1 MCILVVVFKNNRLI
15 LKYLMNFR
23 IRQIGSVKTKPVKSD
38 SAYYPLKLTPEQKKN
53 AIMLMDFLEK
63 RISHYAED
71 LRQDLAKHP
80 PAVEDLNKKLEY
92 QVNLNTIVVEGT
104 MVKWLKDGFCEY

>member
-1 MCILVVVFKNNRLI
+1 DPSDCLFIAT
-15 LKYLMNFR
+15 
-23 IRQIGSVKTKPVKSD
+23 GSVKTKPVKSD
-38 SAYYPLKLTPEQKKN
+38 CEIQLGICFIAAYYPLKLTPEQKKN

-80 PAVEDLNKKLEY
+80 PAVEDRFLL
-92 QVNLNTIVVEGT
+92 
-104 MVKWLKDGFCEY
+104 